1 MEDARDF
8 CRDLGRSVNGPVV
21 GEACGD
27 ADDKDD
33 ELMESSFR
41 FDGDGLALDG
51 LGVPGFTSTTSGL
64 GRDTLRASALAAL
77 PASAPS
83 FCISSNCS
91 SAVRGNSAGNL
102 QPHQRGAIVQEESL
116 QKQSEA
122 DFIDGLWFDTTQTW
136 GKTAQNR
143 YSSGFNS
150 KIGQ

>member
-27 ADDKDD
+27 ADDRDE
-33 ELMESSFR
+33 ELMSSSFR

-51 LGVPGFTSTTSGL
+51 SGVPGFTSTASGL
-64 GRDTLRASALAAL
+64 GRDTLCASALAAL

-91 SAVRGNSAGNL
+91 LAVGGNSAGNL
-102 QPHQRGAIVQEESL
+102 QSHQQVTIVQEESA
-116 QKQSEA
+116 KA
-122 DFIDGLWFDTTQTW
+122 VRG
-136 GKTAQNR
+136 
-143 YSSGFNS
+143 
-150 KIGQ
+150 

>member
-27 ADDKDD
+27 ADDRDD
-33 ELMESSFR
+33 ELMSSSFR

-51 LGVPGFTSTTSGL
+51 SGVPGFTSTTSGL
-64 GRDTLRASALAAL
+64 GRDTLRASALATL

-91 SAVRGNSAGNL
+91 SVVRGNSA
-102 QPHQRGAIVQEESL
+102 GAIVQEESL
-116 QKQSEA
+116 QKQSED
-122 DFIDGLWFDTTQTW
+122 DFINGLWFDPTQSW

-143 YSSGFNS
+143 YSCGFNS
-150 KIGQ
+150 KIVQ

>member
-33 ELMESSFR
+33 ELMSSSFR

-51 LGVPGFTSTTSGL
+51 SGVPGFTSTTSGL

-83 FCISSNCS
+83 FCISPRPFEVIPRATCNPTNEAPLYRRSLCKS
-91 SAVRGNSAGNL
+91 SPKMIL
-102 QPHQRGAIVQEESL
+102 
-116 QKQSEA
+116 
-122 DFIDGLWFDTTQTW
+122 
-136 GKTAQNR
+136 
-143 YSSGFNS
+143 
-150 KIGQ
+150 